1 MTATLMSP
9 RAAPA
14 ALPSDS
20 YLSYSRISLYQSCP
34 LRYFFKYVAGLP
46 ERTVSASLVFGSAV
60 HRAAQFHFEE
70 LLAGNEPPCLD
81 ALIAEYDRHWQE
93 VNPQLVQFGKDDD
106 IESLGGLVSRML
118 AAFQASTVAKPVG
131 QIIGIE
137 EQLRGKV
144 IDGCP
149 DLLGRLDLL
158 VETDDA
164 LVVTDLKTSRSR
176 WSSEQV
182 DDQSAQLLLYSQLV
196 SRLAPG
202 KRLRLQFAVITK
214 TKEPAVDV
222 HEVVYDQRRVERTK
236 RVVEH
241 VWRAIEGEH
250 FYPAPSPLQCPSCAF
265 RDACRAWKG

>member
-1 MTATLMSP
+1 MTATLTS
-9 RAAPA
+9 RYAAPA
-14 ALPSDS
+14 AVSSDS

-34 LRYFFKYVAGLP
+34 LRYYFKYVAGLP
-46 ERTVSASLVFGSAV
+46 ELTVSASLIFGSAV

-93 VNPQLVQFGKDDD
+93 VDPQLVQFGKDED
-106 IESLGGLVSRML
+106 IESLGALASRML
-118 AAFQASTVAKPVG
+118 AAFKASSIANPSG

-176 WSSEQV
+176 WSGEQV
-182 DDQSAQLLLYSQLV
+182 EDQSAQLLLYSELV

-202 KRLRLQFAVITK
+202 KPVRLQFAVLTK
-214 TKEPAVDV
+214 TKAPAVDV
-222 HEVVYDQRRVERTK
+222 HEVIYDRRRVGRTK
-236 RVVEH
+236 CVVER
-241 VWRAIEGEH
+241 VWRAIAGEH